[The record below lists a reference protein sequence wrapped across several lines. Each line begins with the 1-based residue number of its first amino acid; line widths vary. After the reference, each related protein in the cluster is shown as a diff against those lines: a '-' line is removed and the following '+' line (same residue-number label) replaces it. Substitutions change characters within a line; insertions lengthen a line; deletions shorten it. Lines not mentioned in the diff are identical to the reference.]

1 MERRVALKTMAV
13 AIGGLISL
21 PAWAKGWNQASVQSI
36 QPILS
41 TSQDVLLAEV
51 VETIIPTTN
60 TPGAKELG
68 VHTFI
73 QKMVTDCF
81 EPQAQ
86 QTLTKGL
93 DTVEATAQQQYSQ
106 AFAALDA
113 TQRMALLQS
122 LATVDEPGKK
132 DFYGLVKNLT
142 IRGYLNSEYV
152 MTNLTHYVMAPGHY
166 YGCVPVAP
174 NTVSQKPT
182 K

>member
-1 MERRVALKTMAV
+1 MAR
-13 AIGGLISL
+13 AMGGLVSL
-21 PAWAKGWNQASVQSI
+21 PAWANGWTKASVRSI
-36 QPILS
+36 QPTLDGA
-41 TSQDVLLAEV
+41 QDALLAEV

-81 EPQAQ
+81 EPAAQ
-86 QTLTKGL
+86 QSLTKGL
-93 DTVEATAQQQYSQ
+93 GVVEATAQQRFGK
-106 AFAALDA
+106 AFAALDT
-113 TQRMALLQS
+113 TQRTDLLQS

-152 MTNLTHYVMAPGHY
+152 MTNLTHYIMAPGHY
-166 YGCVPVAP
+166 YGCVPVTP
-174 NTVSQKPT
+174 NTVSAKPT